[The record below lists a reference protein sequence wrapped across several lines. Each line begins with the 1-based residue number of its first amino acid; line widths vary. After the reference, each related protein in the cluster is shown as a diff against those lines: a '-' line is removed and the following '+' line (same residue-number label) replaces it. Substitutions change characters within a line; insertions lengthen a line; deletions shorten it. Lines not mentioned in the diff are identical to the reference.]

1 MGNVKKEMRIAESKR
16 CVLLKEL
23 KEKKAGKGKD
33 DRNHRIKKKK
43 KGKIKFAKFI

>member
-23 KEKKAGKGKD
+23 KEKKAGKE
-33 DRNHRIKKKK
+33 
-43 KGKIKFAKFI
+43 KGLTLSLCLLRGF